1 MLMTTLPATTPLS
14 DTEKDDFLASLRIVT
29 FRALGDL
36 QDVLHGSR
44 DPEQLRKM
52 VAFGVDALGWK
63 VDNKKDATDN
73 LPVFNFII
81 NGGAVSVE
89 SVKPQITIDSQTCD
103 LPTLSMDQLM
113 AINADLDLEE
123 PDA

>member
-1 MLMTTLPATTPLS
+1 MTTLPATTQQT
-14 DTEKDDFLASLRIVT
+14 DTEKEAFLESLKLVT
-29 FRALGDL
+29 FRALSDL
-36 QDVLHGSR
+36 QDVIHGSR

-63 VDNKKDATDN
+63 VDNKKDAADN

-81 NGGAVSVE
+81 NGGAVQVE
-89 SVKPQITIDSQTCD
+89 SVKAPVTIDAVEN
-103 LPTLSMDQLM
+103 LPVLSVDQLM
-113 AINADLDLEE
+113 AINADLEE